1 MATTAARSIVYSFS
15 GDTVASKTEAA
26 ANNLASPG
34 EIEKQFL
41 ASGNNAITPPASPYV
56 PRAVTIVMVA
66 GNTATVTLKG
76 VNGDTGVAL
85 HKTDPTS
92 LGLNGGT
99 TPFVLHTNADCFVTM
114 VWH

>member
-1 MATTAARSIVYSFS
+1 MTTTATRSIVYTFS

-56 PRAVTIVMVA
+56 PRALTIVMVA
-66 GNTATVTLKG
+66 GNTTLVTLKG
-76 VNGDTGVAL
+76 VNGDTGVGL

-92 LGLNGGT
+92 IGLNGGT
-99 TPFVLHTNADCFVTM
+99 TPFVLHAAADVFVTL